1 MALEPFR
8 ISLLI
13 LLYFI
18 TGCSCG
24 DFCYYYSYSYGGT
37 TFYYCGTG
45 CCGYYYSRECCSNIG
60 TIAGSIV
67 GGVVVVAIVIGIIVC
82 CVITHKHQQK
92 RIKQRQQR
100 QAGIVTIVHTGG
112 VQHHEM
118 PYSHPPPDYSPFG
131 PAAGG
136 PMGGNPAYPP
146 PSTYGQPHGMPMTT
160 GGMMTTAHM
169 DPPPYK

>member
-1 MALEPFR
+1 
-8 ISLLI
+8 
-13 LLYFI
+13 
-18 TGCSCG
+18 
-24 DFCYYYSYSYGGT
+24 
-37 TFYYCGTG
+37 
-45 CCGYYYSRECCSNIG
+45 IG

-67 GGVVVVAIVIGIIVC
+67 GGVVVVAIVIGIIIC

-100 QAGIVTIVHTGG
+100 QGIVTIVHTGG
-112 VQHHEM
+112 MQHQGM

-136 PMGGNPAYPP
+136 QMGGNPAYPP

-160 GGMMTTAHM
+160 GGQATGGMMTTSHM